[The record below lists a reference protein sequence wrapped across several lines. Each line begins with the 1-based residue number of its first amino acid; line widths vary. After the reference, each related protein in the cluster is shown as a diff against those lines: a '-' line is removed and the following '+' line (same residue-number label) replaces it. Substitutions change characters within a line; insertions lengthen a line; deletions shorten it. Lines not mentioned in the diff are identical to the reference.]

1 MTIKQKIVKTVYP
14 FFQWINRRRLAN
26 TTDMNTENI
35 KAPEDFYSLSAE
47 LNTGKPLSFDK
58 LRGKKVLLVN
68 TASDCGFTPQYAE
81 LQKLYG
87 MMKDE
92 LEIIGFPSNDFGE
105 QEKGSD
111 AEIAQF
117 CQVNYGVSFPLTK
130 KMVVAKK
137 EGQHPV
143 FEWLSQEGKN
153 GWNDKAPSWN
163 FTKFLINEEGQLTHH
178 FAASVSP
185 LAEEV
190 MAALKD

>member
-1 MTIKQKIVKTVYP
+1 MTIRQKIVKTIYP
-14 FFQWINRRRLAN
+14 LFQWINRRRSAN
-26 TTDMNTENI
+26 TTDMNSENI
-35 KAPEDFYSLSAE
+35 KAPADFYSLSAE

-87 MMKDE
+87 MMKEE

-130 KMVVAKK
+130 KVVVAKK

-143 FEWLSQEGKN
+143 FEWLSEEGKN

-190 MAALKD
+190 MAALKE